1 MLTENGLEYEVVEY
15 TLQNVINNL
24 STIFKGWTKEDRL
37 RASKQQNQ
45 YAMVFVGKDGKPFLE
60 DEHIYDAWRDFS
72 NRLGICIIDD
82 FESDRM
88 ENGRKELVK
97 GLGYLFS
104 KFKEPHDRD
113 VISETLITMT
123 GFSLSIR
130 KGDGFTLSLFSIKK
144 KRRLDFSTPSL
155 LYLNP

>member
-1 MLTENGLEYEVVEY
+1 MEYEVVEY

-24 STIFKGWTKEDRL
+24 STIFKGWTKEDGL

-45 YAMVFVGKDGKPFLE
+45 YAMVFVGKDGKPF
-60 DEHIYDAWRDFS
+60 S
-72 NRLGICIIDD
+72 TRLGICIIDD

-88 ENGRKELVK
+88 ENGRKELVN

-113 VISETLITMT
+113 VISETLITLT
-123 GFSLSIR
+123 GFSLT
-130 KGDGFTLSLFSIKK
+130 TLIG
-144 KRRLDFSTPSL
+144 RATNTEIPEV
-155 LYLNP
+155 

>member
-1 MLTENGLEYEVVEY
+1 MVTENGLEYEVVEY
-15 TLQNVINNL
+15 TLQNVIYNL
-24 STIFKGWTKEDRL
+24 STIFKGWTKEDGL
-37 RASKQQNQ
+37 QASKQQNQ
-45 YAMVFVGKDGKPFLE
+45 YAMVFVGKDGKPFSK

-123 GFSLSIR
+123 GFSLS
-130 KGDGFTLSLFSIKK
+130 TLIDRA
-144 KRRLDFSTPSL
+144 KRTEIPEEDCLRMM
-155 LYLNP
+155 